1 MKLELTDSEW
11 IDLLDLV
18 KMQGEHTNEEEQEY
32 WMNLYLRLRTYS
44 EEISQNNE

>member
-1 MKLELTDSEW
+1 MKLELTDAEW

-18 KMQGEHTNEEEQEY
+18 KMQGEYTNEEEQEY
-32 WMNLYLRLRTYS
+32 WTNLHLKLRTYS